1 MSHDVTLYSLGEEIA
16 NAISH
21 GLGAAAAIVGLTLLM
36 VEATGVLD
44 VLSVTGLALYGGS
57 LVLLFLC
64 STLYH
69 AFTHHKTKAVFKVL
83 DHCAI
88 YLLIAG
94 TYTPFMMITL
104 DGDLATGMLIAV
116 WSLAAVGIIFKA
128 LFIHR
133 FEIVS
138 VLTYLG
144 MGWLSLLVIYELA
157 EQLELGGFLLLLIG
171 GLVYS
176 LGVIFYVGKRIP
188 YNHAIWHLF
197 VLGGA
202 VCHFLAIF
210 IYVIPTQPVV

>member
-1 MSHDVTLYSLGEEIA
+1 MSSTTTYSLGEEIA

-21 GLGAAAAIVGLTLLM
+21 GLGAAAAIVGLTLLL
-36 VEATGVLD
+36 VESVTVLD
-44 VLSVTGLALYGGS
+44 ATSITALSIYGGS

-94 TYTPFMMITL
+94 TYTPFLLITL
-104 DGDLATGMLIAV
+104 DGGLATGMLIAI
-116 WSLAAVGIIFKA
+116 WSLALVGIVFKA

-133 FEIVS
+133 FELVS
-138 VLTYLG
+138 VITYLA
-144 MGWLSLLVIYELA
+144 MGWLSLIVVYELA
-157 EQLELGGFLLLLIG
+157 QRLDLTGFVLLVAGGV
-171 GLVYS
+171 VYS
-176 LGVIFYVGKRIP
+176 LGVVFYVWNRVP
-188 YNHAIWHLF
+188 FNHAIWHLF

-202 VCHFLAIF
+202 VCHFFAIF
-210 IYVIPTQPVV
+210 MYVIPQQSVI